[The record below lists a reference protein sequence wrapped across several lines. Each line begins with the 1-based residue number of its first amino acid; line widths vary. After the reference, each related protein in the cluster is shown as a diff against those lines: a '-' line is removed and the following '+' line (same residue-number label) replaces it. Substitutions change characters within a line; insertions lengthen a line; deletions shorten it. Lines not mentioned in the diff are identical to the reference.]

1 MSNTAIDYLSDKI
14 DELNQQQKRYRNAFE
29 YLVRRAREELEKDDL
44 NIETEI
50 LALEILKVFEDTQN
64 YKFKL

>member
-14 DELNQQQKRYRNAFE
+14 DELNQQQKRYKNAFE